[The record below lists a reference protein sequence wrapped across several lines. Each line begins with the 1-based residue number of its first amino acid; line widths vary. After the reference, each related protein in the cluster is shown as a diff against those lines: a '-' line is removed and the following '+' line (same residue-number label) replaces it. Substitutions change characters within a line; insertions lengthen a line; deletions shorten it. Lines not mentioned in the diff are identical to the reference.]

1 MSGTGIRTD
10 LSRGDPPDRIGLV
23 FNPTALKNSKDPEA
37 SRGFLAAFND
47 LGEYVLAGEREDT
60 ISALQNWK
68 DEGLDLLVISG
79 GDGTIQVV
87 IDAMIS
93 VWQDSPLP
101 QLLLIHGGTAGIVA
115 KETGNVTPQLALS
128 KLSEAKA
135 TGRTLPVETLHTLSV
150 GKRIT
155 LSFALG
161 LFRQLSSEYITYGG
175 QAAFSHLLLGARF
188 TGSYLARGPMAKR
201 TLEPCPYTIHID
213 DREYPPEHFIGLYAS
228 GLRRLEIF
236 RPYQEIE
243 CPDDGFKVVG
253 IQDIGPLS
261 LMRGIR
267 PVLKGDSEGLPEE
280 LLLCGTRKL
289 EVKCEEDS
297 DIPYMV
303 DGEFYSDRGS
313 ISVRSGP
320 DLSVVRLDLM
330 D

>member
-1 MSGTGIRTD
+1 MSGTSIRTD
-10 LSRGDPPDRIGLV
+10 LSPRDHPERLGLV
-23 FNPTALKNSKDPEA
+23 FNPTALRNAKDPEA
-37 SRGFLAAFND
+37 SRGFLDAFND

-60 ISALQNWK
+60 IAALRNWK

-79 GDGTIQVV
+79 GDGTVQVV
-87 IDAMIS
+87 IDSMIS

-115 KETGNVTPQLALS
+115 KETGSVTPQMALS
-128 KLSEAKA
+128 RLSAARA
-135 TGRTLPVETLHTLSV
+135 TGRPLPVETLHTLSV
-150 GKRIT
+150 GERVT

-201 TLEPCPYTIHID
+201 TLIPCSYTILID
-213 DREYPPEHFIGLYAS
+213 DEEYPPDHFVGLFAS

-236 RPYQEIE
+236 RPYQRVE
-243 CPDDGFKVVG
+243 CPEDGFKVVG
-253 IQDIGPLS
+253 IQYMGPLT

-267 PVLKGDSEGLPEE
+267 PLLTGDSQGLPDQ
-280 LLLCGTRKL
+280 LLLCGARQL
-289 EVKCEEDS
+289 EVKCKEDS
-297 DIPYMV
+297 EIPFMV
-303 DGEFYSDRGS
+303 DGEFHTERGS
-313 ISVRSGP
+313 ITVRSGP